1 MTGLDQFASG
11 QGRRIL
17 IVDDDEAVLK
27 GLSEYFA
34 RLGYD
39 VVRAPTGQQGL
50 SGFEAQEP
58 DVTILDLRL
67 PDIDGMQILEI
78 MRRKR
83 ALVIL
88 LTGYG
93 DIPTAVHAM
102 QLDAENFLTKPV
114 DLPHLV
120 ATVERAIEKL
130 DLQRENVR
138 LRGMVP
144 STRRRVLQAVVAVAL
159 LAAALLVGRFIGNVG
174 TSVSAPP
181 AIAPVRPAPENASPS
196 RTDTVHLPGLAQPA
210 PSTAVPRH

>member
-1 MTGLDQFASG
+1 MAGLEQFASG

-27 GLSEYFA
+27 GLSEYFV
-34 RLGYD
+34 RLGYE

-50 SGFEAQEP
+50 SGFESQEP

-93 DIPTAVHAM
+93 DIPTAVRAM
-102 QLDAENFLTKPV
+102 QLGAENFLTKPV

-130 DLQRENVR
+130 DLQRENIR
-138 LRGMVP
+138 LRQLVP
-144 STRRRVLQAVVAVAL
+144 TARRRALQAVAAL
-159 LAAALLVGRFIGNVG
+159 VLIAAALLVGRFVGNVG
-174 TSVSAPP
+174 TSRSAPP
-181 AIAPVRPAPENASPS
+181 AIAPVKTAPPS
-196 RTDTVHLPGLAQPA
+196 SEPTRADTMHLPGLVRPA
-210 PSTAVPRH
+210 PSTAVPRR